1 MRANVPVPSPDAINQ
16 ATGLLATLS
25 DPVASKQMLEKL
37 TAAIAEHKA
46 TLSASQE
53 AVKSL
58 AAREAEV
65 SRREGTIS
73 QRETNADIREAS
85 LKARETEV
93 EAKVAY
99 IKRVRDSVTEL
110 ANQERKTP

>member
-1 MRANVPVPSPDAINQ
+1 MRPITLPSPDSLTQ
-16 ATGLLATLS
+16 ATGLLSTLS
-25 DPVASKQMLEKL
+25 DPVGSKQLLEKI
-37 TAAIAEHKA
+37 TAAIAEHKE
-46 TLSASQE
+46 TLAASQE

-85 LKARETEV
+85 LKARETDV
-93 EAKVAY
+93 NAKVAY
-99 IKRVRDSVTEL
+99 IKRVRDSVEEL
-110 ANQERKTP
+110 SK